1 MQLIAL
7 RFSPRFAAL
16 KWAAAGL
23 TSAVAIWLA
32 LGCVWSIAL
41 PVLVGAVVLATPVL
55 RVQMPQGSLRLRREG
70 FCEWI
75 AEPAA
80 QPAEMTV
87 AGLFGAAGWL
97 VLRLRPRNAAG
108 RDLIL
113 VLAPDA
119 ALPDEMRQLRVWL
132 KLAAPRADLNSGGV
146 QWS

>member
-7 RFSPRFAAL
+7 RFSSRFAAL
-16 KWAAAGL
+16 KWVAAGL
-23 TSAVAIWLA
+23 TLAVAIWLA
-32 LGCVWSIAL
+32 LTCVWSVAL
-41 PVLVGAVVLATPVL
+41 PSLLGAAVLATLVL
-55 RVQMPQGSLRLRREG
+55 RAQMPQGSLRLRREG

-75 AEPAA
+75 TEPAG

-97 VLRLRPRNAAG
+97 VLRLAPRNAAG

-119 ALPDEMRQLRVWL
+119 AAADQMRQLRVWL

>member
-23 TSAVAIWLA
+23 TSGVAIWLA
-32 LGCVWSIAL
+32 LACVWAISLPLLLGVAL
-41 PVLVGAVVLATPVL
+41 LVALVL
-55 RVQMPQGSLRLRREG
+55 RAQTPQGSLRLRREG

-75 AEPAA
+75 TMPGAH
-80 QPAEMTV
+80 PAEMTV

-119 ALPDEMRQLRVWL
+119 AAPDEMRQLRVWL